1 MAPSPPPTSTASA
14 PPPATPEQLRALYD
28 QAVATGDAAELVREL
43 CRTLGVNLRG
53 LAELT
58 GVARNTV
65 WTWSAG
71 RQKPSPLALHG
82 LEALVSPTKA
92 LQRRI
97 EKVRSL
103 HPLGS
108 TGRPKKRIIT

>member
-1 MAPSPPPTSTASA
+1 MASDPPA
-14 PPPATPEQLRALYD
+14 PPLPDLPALYRA
-28 QAVATGDAAELVREL
+28 AVETGDAAELVREL

-108 TGRPKKRIIT
+108 TGRPKKRIIA